1 MNSSSSKLLIKMIGF
16 FLIIMVTFGSIFILS
31 KQADDNSKKTPE
43 QEEALQTAIENA
55 KKLDPNGE
63 KIVLTEELLFTDYT
77 DYYDRIQNSASVA
90 SRYVPYIALGL
101 GVVIGVLSTIA
112 SISKRNARGKNVN
125 IFVFVPAILIIVL
138 FAGSGIFISHAVKTA
153 ADSYPNPENATY
165 SITTMNIV
173 GKETKVT
180 TDKTNRQ
187 KHKNRTITTYY
198 IYYDNEDGLRQSREV
213 TKSTYEKV
221 EKNGIY
227 FMAYAEEGRLEKEF
241 QLYDS
246 DHYMLPVDD

>member
-16 FLIIMVTFGSIFILS
+16 FLIIIVTFGSIFILS

-63 KIVLTEELLFTDYT
+63 KIVLTEEFLSTEYKIH
-77 DYYDRIQNSASVA
+77 YDRIQNSASVA
-90 SRYVPYIALGL
+90 SRYIPYIALGL

-180 TDKTNRQ
+180 TDKTNRK
-187 KHKNRTITTYY
+187 KHRNRTITTYY
-198 IYYDNEDGLRQSREV
+198 IYYDNENGLRQSREV